1 MDNLG
6 FKLTAITVALAMT
19 ACSHKESNV
28 SMPQQVVFTD
38 VSAEVGLDTDKNWK
52 YGGPSL
58 SDLNNDGYY
67 DLLLTNHD
75 STPVQLFLS
84 NSDFSFT
91 KQADIY
97 PRVDLH
103 GMASG
108 DYDNDGD
115 NDILLSLG
123 GGNGL
128 TPQPQRLLQNNNGQF
143 TDVTEQAG
151 LSKMG
156 ARGRSVRWVD
166 LDNDGDLDFIQVNA
180 EKMVTENTPR
190 NILFVNNG
198 NGTFEYHPSPVFENL
213 NSERVLVTDFNNDN
227 IPDII
232 GFNGY
237 SPLVVLQGNNDLS
250 FTDVTSHVLPEG
262 LETTG
267 TLTLAHAD
275 IDNDGDMDYYLARGK
290 LHYSIANN
298 SISYNNELKRLDLR
312 DEGNKSHDGLS
323 LTTQGSLILSDF
335 YHFPRGK
342 KMAAMPVYL
351 GEQQVQITTPSDE
364 YVINPE
370 QAQGFAKSITKT
382 GWYIGYLGN
391 NQWRVEWH
399 LADDLAWDVRAS
411 FKNVL
416 DYKTQWT
423 PQNLALQDILLRND
437 NGRFVDISS
446 QLPTET
452 IDNNWGVVPGDFNN
466 DTLVDFVVY
475 RFGHLKQRVADLLL
489 INQGNNNFTSQLLNS
504 ATSELNQDSHG
515 DMGAAFDYNHDGKL
529 DLLSGDDDNGSWHLY
544 KNTTPMADKHF
555 SLIRV
560 GYSQTGI
567 DPLGA
572 KIHIRTEQATQYQLV
587 GSHSASHSQSL
598 MNIAHFG
605 LGNDANIKEI
615 SITWRDGSNQ
625 VLRNQPADRLIDI
638 GNIKY

>member
-198 NGTFEYHPSPVFENL
+198 NGTFEYHRSPVFENL

-335 YHFPRGK
+335 YHFSPR
-342 KMAAMPVYL
+342 
-351 GEQQVQITTPSDE
+351 
-364 YVINPE
+364 
-370 QAQGFAKSITKT
+370 
-382 GWYIGYLGN
+382 
-391 NQWRVEWH
+391 
-399 LADDLAWDVRAS
+399 
-411 FKNVL
+411 
-416 DYKTQWT
+416 
-423 PQNLALQDILLRND
+423 
-437 NGRFVDISS
+437 
-446 QLPTET
+446 
-452 IDNNWGVVPGDFNN
+452 
-466 DTLVDFVVY
+466 
-475 RFGHLKQRVADLLL
+475 
-489 INQGNNNFTSQLLNS
+489 
-504 ATSELNQDSHG
+504 
-515 DMGAAFDYNHDGKL
+515 
-529 DLLSGDDDNGSWHLY
+529 
-544 KNTTPMADKHF
+544 
-555 SLIRV
+555 
-560 GYSQTGI
+560 
-567 DPLGA
+567 
-572 KIHIRTEQATQYQLV
+572 
-587 GSHSASHSQSL
+587 
-598 MNIAHFG
+598 
-605 LGNDANIKEI
+605 
-615 SITWRDGSNQ
+615 
-625 VLRNQPADRLIDI
+625 
-638 GNIKY
+638 

>member
-28 SMPQQVVFTD
+28 SMSQQVVFTD

-84 NSDFSFT
+84 NSDFSYT

-227 IPDII
+227 IPDLI

-250 FTDVTSHVLPEG
+250 FTDVTSHVLPKG

-323 LTTQGSLILSDF
+323 LITQGSLILSDF

-452 IDNNWGVVPGDFNN
+452 IDNNWGLCRV
-466 DTLVDFVVY
+466 TL
-475 RFGHLKQRVADLLL
+475 
-489 INQGNNNFTSQLLNS
+489 
-504 ATSELNQDSHG
+504 
-515 DMGAAFDYNHDGKL
+515 
-529 DLLSGDDDNGSWHLY
+529 
-544 KNTTPMADKHF
+544 
-555 SLIRV
+555 
-560 GYSQTGI
+560 
-567 DPLGA
+567 
-572 KIHIRTEQATQYQLV
+572 
-587 GSHSASHSQSL
+587 
-598 MNIAHFG
+598 
-605 LGNDANIKEI
+605 
-615 SITWRDGSNQ
+615 ITMH
-625 VLRNQPADRLIDI
+625 
-638 GNIKY
+638 